1 MSKIKITITLPEDI
15 VKRLEEYR
23 RRKPTI
29 PSRSEAI
36 AELLDEILKSKG
48 FWSGV
53 EIWNL
58 LLLVEL
64 DL

>member
-15 VKRLEEYR
+15 VKRIEEYR
-23 RRKPTI
+23 RRKPII

-48 FWSGV
+48 F
-53 EIWNL
+53 
-58 LLLVEL
+58 
-64 DL
+64 